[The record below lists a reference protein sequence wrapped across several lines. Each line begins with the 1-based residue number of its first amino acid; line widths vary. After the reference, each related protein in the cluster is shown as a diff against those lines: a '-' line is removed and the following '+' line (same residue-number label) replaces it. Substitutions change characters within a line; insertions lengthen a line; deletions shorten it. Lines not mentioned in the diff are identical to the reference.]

1 MEAKAKRLRNELD
14 ELGYYLSFTPESV
27 PLIEKLVADL
37 KTTTESLQ
45 KYMKVAQNAIEVVVK
60 LTILVLA

>member
-1 MEAKAKRLRNELD
+1 MEFKVKKVRQELD
-14 ELGYYLSFTPESV
+14 ELGYYQSFTSESV

-45 KYMKVAQNAIEVVVK
+45 KYMKIAQNAIEVLVKK
-60 LTILVLA
+60 LTN